1 MPDPRHAL
9 GQRAE
14 AAVAAWL
21 ETRGW
26 TILARRWRCPEGELD
41 LVAHDPDGVL
51 VGIEVKVR
59 RTGRAGD
66 PLESINRHRLLRLR
80 KALGRFRS
88 EASRPTGGDLVH
100 IVARGQTLTGIARQ
114 YGSTIAAIVQAN
126 GIANP
131 SFLRVGQRLTI
142 PGVTPPPAAAGAS
155 ASIATLTA
163 TRGEIG
169 AIIRAEAQ
177 SQGVPVAFALAV
189 AWHESGWRPAVISRA
204 GAVGVMQLTPA
215 TADWVAGTMLGH
227 RVDLYDASSNVQAGV
242 ALLRHYLDR
251 YQGDRILV
259 LAAYY
264 QGQTAADRHGVY
276 GVTRPYIA
284 SILALEKVFGS

>member
-1 MPDPRHAL
+1 MPHRTHLPVVRFAAML
-9 GQRAE
+9 AMIACG
-14 AAVAAWL
+14 AVAA
-21 ETRGW
+21 
-26 TILARRWRCPEGELD
+26 P
-41 LVAHDPDGVL
+41 VAASDPVVVVQPGDTLSEIGVKYGVTVAQL
-51 VGIEVKVR
+51 RALNGIADPNR
-59 RTGRAGD
+59 IYAGQ
-66 PLESINRHRLLRLR
+66 RLRLT
-80 KALGRFRS
+80 AP
-88 EASRPTGGDLVH
+88 AAIATTAPTPAGGDLVH
-100 IVARGQTLTGIARQ
+100 VVVRGQTLTGIARQ

-126 GIANP
+126 AIANP

-142 PGVTPPPAAAGAS
+142 PGVPSPSAAASAP
-155 ASIATLTA
+155 ASIASLA
-163 TRGEIG
+163 AARGEIG
-169 AIIRAEAQ
+169 AIIRAEAR

-189 AWHESGWRPAVISRA
+189 AWHESGWRPTVISRA

-251 YQGDRILV
+251 YQGDRTLV

-276 GVTRPYIA
+276 GMTRPYIA
-284 SILALEKVFGS
+284 SILALEKLFGS

>member
-1 MPDPRHAL
+1 MPDRTRLPVIRIAAL
-9 GQRAE
+9 LAVIACGAVAVPAAASDPVVVVQPGDTLSEIAVKYGVTIAQLRALNGIADPNRIYAGQRLQLTAPAT
-14 AAVAAWL
+14 AAAPA
-21 ETRGW
+21 
-26 TILARRWRCPEGELD
+26 
-41 LVAHDPDGVL
+41 
-51 VGIEVKVR
+51 
-59 RTGRAGD
+59 
-66 PLESINRHRLLRLR
+66 
-80 KALGRFRS
+80 
-88 EASRPTGGDLVH
+88 PTTMAGDLVH
-100 IVARGQTLTGIARQ
+100 VVVRGQTLTGIARQ

-142 PGVTPPPAAAGAS
+142 PGVASPPAAANAPT
-155 ASIATLTA
+155 SIAALA
-163 TRGEIG
+163 AARDEIG

-189 AWHESGWRPAVISRA
+189 AWHESGWRPTVVSRA

-227 RVDLYDASSNVQAGV
+227 GIDLYDARSNVQAGV

-251 YQGDRILV
+251 YQGDRTLV

-276 GVTRPYIA
+276 RMTRPYIA
-284 SILALEKVFGS
+284 SILALEKLFTS

>member
-1 MPDPRHAL
+1 MPHRTRLPVVRSAALLAVIACGAVALPAAAADPVVVVQPGDTLSAIGVKYGMTVAQLRELNGIADPNRIYA
-9 GQRAE
+9 GQR
-14 AAVAAWL
+14 
-21 ETRGW
+21 
-26 TILARRWRCPEGELD
+26 
-41 LVAHDPDGVL
+41 
-51 VGIEVKVR
+51 
-59 RTGRAGD
+59 
-66 PLESINRHRLLRLR
+66 LRLT
-80 KALGRFRS
+80 AP
-88 EASRPTGGDLVH
+88 AATVTTAPIPTGGDLVH
-100 IVARGQTLTGIARQ
+100 VVTRGQTLTGIARQ

-142 PGVTPPPAAAGAS
+142 PGVTPPTAAAS
-155 ASIATLTA
+155 TPASIASLA
-163 TRGEIG
+163 AARGEIG

-189 AWHESGWRPAVISRA
+189 AWHESGWRPAVVSRA

-227 RVDLYDASSNVQAGV
+227 GVDLYDASSNVQAGI

-251 YQGDRILV
+251 YQGDRNLV

-276 GVTRPYIA
+276 RMTRPYIA
-284 SILALEKVFGS
+284 SILALEKLFDS